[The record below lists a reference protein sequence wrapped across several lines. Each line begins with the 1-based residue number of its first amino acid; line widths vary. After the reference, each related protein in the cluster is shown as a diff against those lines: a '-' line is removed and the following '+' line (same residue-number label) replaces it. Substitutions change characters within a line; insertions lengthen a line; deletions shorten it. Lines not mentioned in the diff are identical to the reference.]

1 MKPRNPLAAWK
12 RRHRRNRTRLHMIEA
27 DWPGI
32 QESCEKI
39 AAFVHQFVKPPEMA
53 ELAIDQIF
61 EKAFEAYLNIF
72 NKPSH
77 TDHERLVAFITSALA
92 MLRQETG
99 IEGHDEEL
107 IQRFVRPEFW
117 WIFSPKATDEA
128 RLIEESEGHE
138 DADLP
143 ADENIP

>member
-1 MKPRNPLAAWK
+1 
-12 RRHRRNRTRLHMIEA
+12 
-27 DWPGI
+27 
-32 QESCEKI
+32 
-39 AAFVHQFVKPPEMA
+39 
-53 ELAIDQIF
+53 
-61 EKAFEAYLNIF
+61 
-72 NKPSH
+72 
-77 TDHERLVAFITSALA
+77 

-107 IQRFVRPEFW
+107 IQRFVRTEFW